1 MPAYKTIDK
10 VTGRVKSW
18 YCSFKYRDYTGQ
30 NKRKVK
36 RGFQTRAAALEWERN
51 FLERLAASPDM
62 TMRNLCRLYLDDM
75 AARLKPTSIRTKKSV
90 IENQILPT
98 FGDTPVN
105 AITPADI
112 RSWQQKVMAAG
123 LHPTYQRCIHRT
135 LSAVFN
141 YAVKFHQLTTNPA
154 RVAGPIGEVLAH
166 RTAYWTPK
174 QFAAFLLTHL
184 SPVYCCLFSLLFWS
198 GCRIGEALALTA
210 EDVDMEH
217 SSIRINK
224 SFARIHGRDLI
235 QSPKTPASNR
245 TVTLPG
251 FMMEILKDWIRYTD
265 VKGKQRLFEGVMR
278 TTASVVFHRHI
289 EWAGL
294 PDIRVHD
301 LRHSHA
307 SLLVSIGC
315 SPIVIKERLGH
326 QSINTTIN
334 IYSHLFP
341 TKQSEV
347 KEKLEHLP
355 L

>member
-10 VTGRVKSW
+10 ATGRIKSW
-18 YCSFKYRDYTGQ
+18 YCSFKYRDYTGK

-36 RGFQTRAAALEWERN
+36 RGFQTRAAALEWERA

-75 AARLKPTSIRTKKSV
+75 AARLKPSTILGKKSIIDNHV
-90 IENQILPT
+90 LPF

-112 RSWQQKVMAAG
+112 RSWQQKIIAAG
-123 LHPTYQRCIHRT
+123 ASPTYQRNIHRNV
-135 LSAVFN
+135 SAVFN
-141 YAVKFHQLTTNPA
+141 YAVKFHHLATNPA
-154 RVAGPIGEVLAH
+154 RVAGTIGQAASH
-166 RTAYWTPK
+166 RTLYWTPK
-174 QFAAFLLTHL
+174 QFSAFLLTRL
-184 SPVYCCLFSLLFWS
+184 KPMYCCLFPLLFWS

-210 EDVDMEH
+210 EDVDIEN
-217 SSIRINK
+217 SAIRINK
-224 SFARIHGRDLI
+224 TYSRLQGHDLVH
-235 QSPKTPASNR
+235 SPKTPASNR

-265 VKGKQRLFEGVMR
+265 VTGKQRLFEG
-278 TTASVVFHRHI
+278 TTRNAVTGVFHRHAKR
-289 EWAGL
+289 AGL
-294 PDIRVHD
+294 PDMHIHD

-307 SLLVSIGC
+307 SLLISIGC
-315 SPIVIKERLGH
+315 SPVVIKERLGH
-326 QSINTTIN
+326 QSITTTIN

-341 TKQSEV
+341 TKQEEV